1 MVAAA
6 KQDDAIHLIVNAYHL
21 PTTNLASIS
30 YDAST
35 TSADAIT
42 SGTIATNSPQS
53 VKVGP
58 STFAGSYEHAVK
70 IIGHELQHVQQR
82 TGAAPI
88 TNANAREFL
97 SYAWEALD
105 TTTPALTAAER
116 VSHCN
121 IAIGRYNL
129 LSDAEKLSH
138 KPTYDKLQALI
149 AAGGVGNP

>member
-1 MVAAA
+1 MPLRRRSSTKRAVQRSTPAS
-6 KQDDAIHLIVNAYHL
+6 
-21 PTTNLASIS
+21 PTGSARTWAQTCRECAFIRIRIRKARPLQWALGHSRTV
-30 YDAST
+30 T
-35 TSADAIT
+35 TCSSD
-42 SGTIATNSPQS
+42 P
-53 VKVGP
+53 
-58 STFAGSYEHAVK
+58 
-70 IIGHELQHVQQR
+70 

-116 VSHCN
+116 VNHCN

-129 LSDAEKLSH
+129 LSDAEKLTY

-149 AAGGVGNP
+149 VAGGVGNP